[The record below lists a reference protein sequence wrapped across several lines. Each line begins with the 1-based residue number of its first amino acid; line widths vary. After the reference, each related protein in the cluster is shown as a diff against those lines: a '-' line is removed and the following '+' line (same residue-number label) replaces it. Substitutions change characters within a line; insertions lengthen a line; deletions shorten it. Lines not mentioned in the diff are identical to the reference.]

1 MMRAIWR
8 SMAAAM
14 AMIDIAF
21 AGPSIKPFIRRP
33 ALYSTSLEISECL
46 VKSALIRAARR
57 LDWFQRAPQDTNIGS
72 NETPLRFALC
82 ESRLPPRVDGW
93 GQGGKKFK
101 IRRSQIQRTDQ
112 KPSDLRALL
121 PHARRIRETE

>member
-1 MMRAIWR
+1 
-8 SMAAAM
+8 MAAAM

-21 AGPSIKPFIRRP
+21 AGPSTKPFIRRP
-33 ALYSTSLEISECL
+33 TLYSTSLAISKGL
-46 VKSALIRAARR
+46 VKSTLIRAARR
-57 LDWFQRAPQDTNIGS
+57 LDSFQRAPQDTNIGS
-72 NETPLRFALC
+72 NETPTRFALC
-82 ESRLPPRVDGW
+82 EGRLPPRVDGW

-121 PHARRIRETE
+121 PHARRIRENV